1 MLSFISE
8 LRLVVYRSPAL
19 KITTHLPSG
28 IIVFFKTIRFKC
40 SSESTLELQEQSHN

>member
-8 LRLVVYRSPAL
+8 LSFVVYGSPAL

-28 IIVFFKTIRFKC
+28 IIVFFTTIRFKC
-40 SSESTLELQEQSHN
+40 SSESTLDLQEQFHN